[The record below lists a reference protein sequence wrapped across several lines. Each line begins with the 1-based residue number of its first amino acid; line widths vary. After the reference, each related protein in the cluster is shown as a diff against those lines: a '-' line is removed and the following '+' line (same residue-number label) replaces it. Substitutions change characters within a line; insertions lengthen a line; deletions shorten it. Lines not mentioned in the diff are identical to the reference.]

1 MKKGEYIESGSENAP
16 DDSAYISGD
25 EEQRIVNESRI
36 EDGYEDEYR
45 IMTGRSDS
53 VIDEDEIMGLEKWR
67 AINSSY
73 INLKENNLL
82 AASTNAKLL

>member
-1 MKKGEYIESGSENAP
+1 M
-16 DDSAYISGD
+16 
-25 EEQRIVNESRI
+25 IVNESRI
-36 EDGYEDEYR
+36 EDGYEDEYI

-73 INLKENNLL
+73 INLKDNNLPML
-82 AASTNAKLL
+82 NFYEFSY